1 MNKLVALALAAC
13 LFSAVSAQNSTTT
26 TNSTVKTNTTTTN
39 TTTVV
44 LGNGTTGSWC
54 RANTDC
60 IQTQGF
66 CCSSTSTGILG
77 YIQFN
82 CNKHTN
88 GTATV
93 GTCINNA
100 TNDYNVNCAGQG
112 KICISNNSK
121 ATYCGGSV
129 AMKVIDVLPNVS
141 CVSSAYTMMISMAF
155 FAMVALTY
163 VL

>member
-13 LFSAVSAQNSTTT
+13 LFSAVSAQNSTATNTT
-26 TNSTVKTNTTTTN
+26 VRTNTTTT
-39 TTTVV
+39 TVAA
-44 LGNGTTGSWC
+44 GNGTTGSWC

-60 IQTQGF
+60 TQSQGF
-66 CCSSTSTGILG
+66 CCSSTSTGLLG

-82 CNKHTN
+82 CNRHTN

-93 GTCINNA
+93 GKCINNV
-100 TNDYNVNCAGQG
+100 TNDFLENCAGQG
-112 KICISNNSK
+112 KICTSNATK
-121 ATYCGGSV
+121 ATYCGGSLSMGAV
-129 AMKVIDVLPNVS
+129 DILPNVS

-163 VL
+163 VF